1 MSSARL
7 LWRVWVSEAA
17 REALIAAADAAD
29 PDEIGGVLVGVM
41 LDRGHGAGRPWV
53 THAVV
58 VASRKRG
65 RSHYELPADARRRV
79 VTRLRKTDSRLGYL
93 GDWHSHPTD
102 VGPSPTDIES
112 IESASVEGD
121 CPRPLLFLVR
131 RGRKRYRIDPRQ
143 WTGKS
148 LRRLQLR
155 ASGPLP
161 RQDPKVGRRHS
172 KRHDQPRRK
181 TAAKASR

>member
-1 MSSARL
+1 MKNARR

-17 REALIAAADAAD
+17 REVLIAASDAAD

-41 LDRGHGAGRPWV
+41 LDQGQGAGRPWV

-58 VASRKRG
+58 VASRRRG
-65 RSHYELPADARRRV
+65 RSHYELPAGARRRV
-79 VTRLRKTDSRLGYL
+79 VTRLRKSDPRLGYL
-93 GDWHSHPTD
+93 GDWHSHPLD
-102 VGPSPTDIES
+102 VGPSPTDLES
-112 IESASVEGD
+112 IESASRGGD

-131 RGRKRYRIDPRQ
+131 RGRQRYRIDPRQ

-155 ASGPLP
+155 TAGPLP
-161 RQDPKVGRRHS
+161 RQDPKLRGRCSKTHS
-172 KRHDQPRRK
+172 PPRR
-181 TAAKASR
+181 TSVAKARK